1 MSITYANARA
11 EARILIVGEDPVM
24 VDDLR
29 FILSMHYG
37 NTLVAGDGVE
47 ALRIA
52 GEQSVQMVITDAVL
66 PDMDGY
72 ECARLLR
79 RDAPGA
85 TSCAVALLTT
95 LHSPGDMEK
104 ALACGVDCF
113 IPMPLN
119 EEQVLARVRAL
130 LVSLDNP
137 EEVTGVAPLKA
148 LHLET
153 GLQVTASRR
162 QLTNLLLSIYENSLQ
177 QARDL
182 ITLHGEVNRT
192 NRLLK
197 KQNATSERLLLN
209 VLPRPIADRL
219 KATDGVIAD
228 GFEDVSILFA
238 DIVDFTSMSAG
249 LDPTEVVHVLND
261 VFSAFDQLA
270 ESYRLEKIK
279 TIGDAY
285 MVVGGIPVH
294 RKGHTHAIADM
305 ALDMQRA
312 VGRFKTTDGT
322 PIRLRIGINTGPVVA
337 GVIGIKKFIYDLW
350 GDTVNVASRME
361 SLGNSGAIQVTES
374 TYQRLKDDFE
384 FHRRGE
390 IWVKGKGEMTTYFLM
405 GRKSNP
411 DTTDN
416 G

>member
-1 MSITYANARA
+1 MSDEHSSIQA
-11 EARILIVGEDPVM
+11 EARILIVGEDDGV

-37 NTLVAGDGVE
+37 NTMAAGTGLE

-52 GEQSVQMVITDAVL
+52 GEQPVQVVITDAVL

-79 RDAPGA
+79 RDSTAA

-95 LHSPGDMEK
+95 LHNPGDMEK
-104 ALACGVDCF
+104 ALSGGIDAF
-113 IPMPLN
+113 IPLPLN
-119 EEQVLARVRAL
+119 EDQVLARVRAL

-137 EEVTGVAPLKA
+137 AEVNGVAPLKA
-148 LHLET
+148 LHLDA
-153 GLQVTASRR
+153 GMQVNASRR

-197 KQNATSERLLLN
+197 QQNATSERLLLN

-270 ESYRLEKIK
+270 EAHRLEKIK

-312 VGRFKTTDGT
+312 VGRFKTTDGS

-337 GVIGIKKFIYDLW
+337 RGHRHQEIHLRPVGRYRQRCQPYGIAGQRRL
-350 GDTVNVASRME
+350 DTGYRNHLPAAQ
-361 SLGNSGAIQVTES
+361 G
-374 TYQRLKDDFE
+374 
-384 FHRRGE
+384 
-390 IWVKGKGEMTTYFLM
+390 
-405 GRKSNP
+405 
-411 DTTDN
+411 
-416 G
+416 